1 MKVKK
6 LESQYIRKNGPL
18 KLKIWGYNPKT
29 HYCHM
34 FYAHFCQN
42 RPKNCQK
49 VNFPPEY
56 NPRPG
61 RLQVQIIN

>member
-29 HYCHM
+29 HPSHM
-34 FYAHFCQN
+34 FYYHFSQKN
-42 RPKNCQK
+42 PKKGPKSQ
-49 VNFPPEY
+49 FPSRIYAQARQATGP
-56 NPRPG
+56 
-61 RLQVQIIN
+61 L